1 VRVPNRRTLA
11 AAALGYAALAAWLAW
26 PLPRVLGTM
35 LPDPGAAWGVAD
47 LSLYVWTLAWDAH
60 GVATAPLRVF
70 DANVFHPAP
79 NTLACSENLLG
90 LLPVAGPVYWL
101 TANPVLTYNV
111 TALAVVW
118 TVALTTFAAARAWTG
133 SAAAAFLAGVAFAFG
148 PSTLLGWSRMNEMP
162 IHFLP
167 LVLLLA
173 WRAAVRPRP
182 ATLAALAVA
191 TAAQLWAGLYIG
203 FELAAAL
210 LAFAPAVVW
219 EARRRGRTGL
229 APAAALVLG
238 GLAAIPVVLP
248 YVRGIE
254 TGLLP
259 AYPAGGPPILAATAP
274 VALATLRRAL
284 GWPLL
289 ALAAVGAVARR
300 PFPPHLRAAL
310 LAVAVLGVLLTLGYA
325 IPGPYA
331 LAARLVPGFAR
342 MRAPIRFVVLPLL
355 ALALL
360 AAAGAAAL
368 ATAAARRGGRG
379 AARLAAGALVAA
391 AVVLALAD
399 APGRRPPGRPA
410 WLPPLLPVSTAAGD
424 ARGSAADRWLARHG
438 ATGPVLHLPVVNS
451 VMDGAALV
459 ATGRHM
465 VASSLHWLPL
475 VNGYSGHAPAS
486 DRLLMTLA
494 QRLPDARAFRD
505 LCALTGLRWLVVHAG
520 DAPLL
525 ARAWADGERQLP
537 LAVAARPG
545 TDVVYAVR
553 APCGDLVARLR
564 DELERPDDGRTLRG
578 LPRALP
584 PGAGRARLRGALPRR
599 FFAGLHTWLW
609 VEVENRSRV
618 TWPGLTARRAGR
630 LALAARWRA
639 PRTGAL
645 AYESVPVPV
654 AADLAP
660 GERLRAQVDTSV
672 PPPGRY
678 VLEVGLV
685 TEGEGWLADRG
696 AGRVHRRRVVVRPWP
711 VS

>member
-1 VRVPNRRTLA
+1 
-11 AAALGYAALAAWLAW
+11 
-26 PLPRVLGTM
+26 
-35 LPDPGAAWGVAD
+35 
-47 LSLYVWTLAWDAH
+47 
-60 GVATAPLRVF
+60 
-70 DANVFHPAP
+70 
-79 NTLACSENLLG
+79 
-90 LLPVAGPVYWL
+90 
-101 TANPVLTYNV
+101 
-111 TALAVVW
+111 
-118 TVALTTFAAARAWTG
+118 FAAARAWTG

-289 ALAAVGAVARR
+289 ALAA
-300 PFPPHLRAAL
+300 
-310 LAVAVLGVLLTLGYA
+310 AVAVLGVLLTLGYA

-368 ATAAARRGGRG
+368 ATAAARRG
-379 AARLAAGALVAA
+379 
-391 AVVLALAD
+391 
-399 APGRRPPGRPA
+399 
-410 WLPPLLPVSTAAGD
+410 
-424 ARGSAADRWLARHG
+424 
-438 ATGPVLHLPVVNS
+438 
-451 VMDGAALV
+451 
-459 ATGRHM
+459 
-465 VASSLHWLPL
+465 
-475 VNGYSGHAPAS
+475 
-486 DRLLMTLA
+486 
-494 QRLPDARAFRD
+494 
-505 LCALTGLRWLVVHAG
+505 
-520 DAPLL
+520 
-525 ARAWADGERQLP
+525 
-537 LAVAARPG
+537 
-545 TDVVYAVR
+545 
-553 APCGDLVARLR
+553 
-564 DELERPDDGRTLRG
+564 
-578 LPRALP
+578 
-584 PGAGRARLRGALPRR
+584 
-599 FFAGLHTWLW
+599 
-609 VEVENRSRV
+609 
-618 TWPGLTARRAGR
+618 
-630 LALAARWRA
+630 
-639 PRTGAL
+639 
-645 AYESVPVPV
+645 
-654 AADLAP
+654 
-660 GERLRAQVDTSV
+660 
-672 PPPGRY
+672 
-678 VLEVGLV
+678 
-685 TEGEGWLADRG
+685 
-696 AGRVHRRRVVVRPWP
+696 
-711 VS
+711 